1 MVAGLASRRTTAT
14 NDKTELNERE
24 DVKQMKRIDG
34 FKVEVFESVRGG
46 KVWFLA
52 RLTDYPSAK
61 SEANSLADALVQLG
75 KTWDDIKVAYRD
87 QGLKPPKP
95 PRSRGNQRA
104 LKMLRWLASRPPLS
118 PNVL

>member
-1 MVAGLASRRTTAT
+1 MS
-14 NDKTELNERE
+14 DKTEMNERE

-61 SEANSLADALVQLG
+61 AEANSLPDALAQLG

-87 QGLKPPKP
+87 QGLKLPRP
-95 PRSRGNQRA
+95 PRSRGNHRA
-104 LKMLRWLASRPPLS
+104 LKMLRWLASRPLLS
-118 PNVL
+118 PDVL